1 MPILGPLVKQEDED
15 CDRRSICT
23 STACPIKEVL
33 LSKQVNRL
41 LNSTSGI
48 TLPFSSNLNREDSL
62 LEGNILCCGTFD
74 VPGES
79 AFIPESTMLS
89 ETWLRSTAYVN
100 EHPYLPAKE
109 GIEEGSMTTLR
120 QYEYSDRQYEEEQDA
135 DANNKNWSE
144 TKQHRRSGNSND
156 ETSKDFTEN
165 DGLEIDTPIVLHHD
179 NTYTAQSH
187 SYFTPSMMDVL
198 PNVPALPN
206 INRVSSSTNW
216 WEKSHSIPQQEESY
230 PYSSMIDNVCNIR
243 GNIQNLDKPG
253 SHNAQVDY
261 VCNSITVKKAPESQI
276 HSWSSRSEDNA
287 SGKSS
292 KIGQHYA
299 GSTQPESVSSGKKR
313 YFDRRDN
320 SKERDL
326 REIAISP
333 LTSRSDSRTTVYA
346 GILNTGTTDSLKND
360 FNEKEGTDQLDECN
374 SLSSNDLDQL
384 LQYDDIM
391 SIE

>member
-216 WEKSHSIPQQEESY
+216 WE
-230 PYSSMIDNVCNIR
+230 
-243 GNIQNLDKPG
+243 
-253 SHNAQVDY
+253 
-261 VCNSITVKKAPESQI
+261 CNSITVKKAPESQI